1 MLFVLLTIFS
11 SLTIAL
17 ILKFNETRSGNRL
30 ALAGANYVVASLLG
44 FGMGD
49 FDSLITLQWVAFA
62 ALLGGGFVAGFLLLM
77 KSIRATGLAIT
88 GSVART
94 ATIGPV
100 LLSIIFYSE
109 HSNLLQIIGIA
120 CGVSAFLLLGLS
132 QRQQSFVESSQIS
145 KVLLLTLL
153 FLVMTFNDFGMKI
166 AEVNKVDISRLFF
179 VLFGTAGMI
188 CWSLIG
194 VRRMKKKDWQ
204 QITRRDLL
212 LGGVL
217 GIPNYFS
224 SWFLIRALQD
234 VPASIVFP
242 TVSAGGVIAVTLAA
256 VLLWHEELSRPAWIG
271 IGLAAIAVA
280 LLGM

>member
-109 HSNLLQIIGIA
+109 HPNLLQIIGIA